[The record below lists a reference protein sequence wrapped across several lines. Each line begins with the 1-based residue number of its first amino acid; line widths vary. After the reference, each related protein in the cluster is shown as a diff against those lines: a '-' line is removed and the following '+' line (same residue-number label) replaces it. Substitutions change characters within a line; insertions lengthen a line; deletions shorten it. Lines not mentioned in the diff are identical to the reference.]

1 MQLYKCKN
9 ALNQTVHITYIL
21 YGDQTVCDFCIKV
34 CIWCLYFVFRYYVTD
49 TSMIYCNYL
58 GAKYSYHQTL
68 PYTCSSQQI
77 IISES

>member
-1 MQLYKCKN
+1 MPSELRMQLYKCKN

-49 TSMIYCNYL
+49 KYDDLLQLFGGQIQLSSDSSLYL
-58 GAKYSYHQTL
+58 
-68 PYTCSSQQI
+68 
-77 IISES
+77 